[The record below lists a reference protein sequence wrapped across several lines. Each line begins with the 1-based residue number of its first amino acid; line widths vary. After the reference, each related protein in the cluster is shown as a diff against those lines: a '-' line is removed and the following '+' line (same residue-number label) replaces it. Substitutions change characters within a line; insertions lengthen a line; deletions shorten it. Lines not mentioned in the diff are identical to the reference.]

1 MNRLKLLTF
10 LVGLLLAA
18 TACREEFNEHYEA
31 ASLAGLN
38 VVQVL
43 GEYEDLS
50 LFAQLVEKAGLSR
63 TLGESGIYT
72 VVAPR
77 NDQVQQWLD
86 ETGYTV
92 DNVPENVLIPWLNY
106 HFVPGRYYVYDLE
119 QQYEA
124 LLDVD
129 FDLYPYNNLT
139 YYSGQYLLRM
149 SRGDRHYD
157 SKPIRFFTSS
167 YLDLYH
173 NDYVEMRGV
182 EPGDFMVE
190 GAAVSPTDRDI
201 AASNG
206 VVHILDSYLPVAPRC
221 DEAIFVQGD
230 CSIVRSWME
239 MFRRTEVKGAD
250 SDDPNSEIDTT
261 SVTVFSFNSEGTGY
275 DCNIADETFNPTVLV
290 PTDAA
295 IQAYLGQYMTAD
307 QFGTDYD
314 SIPRKLLA
322 QMLQS
327 LVISGYSTLGPSLLS
342 SSYTPTSYNGT
353 VLSLRNDLP
362 SMISESVLSSNA
374 TVYKLNE
381 FPELPIFTCAE
392 AGLYI
397 KQNHYSIVN
406 DLIETTDFNIGLSSS
421 TYQSYD
427 CTLLLPPDEAW
438 DKTLT
443 EYDQNYLDTLAQDVL
458 TMGAILADVPDG
470 NFEHRYYMTRSGS
483 SLLYE
488 DGTFTDP
495 WGNTFSLTS
504 HTPTYTSES
513 GAIYDVDGMGKMLY
527 STDTTMTLVKRMQQV
542 PELSS
547 FLEVCRIGGWY
558 DNFNNVLLDYTIF
571 APTNDVLGKY
581 LSDNELSLSGL
592 TSSQASILVCRH
604 VISSRK
610 IFTDGQTAGNYT
622 TLGGTSLALSGA
634 WDDFQVS
641 AQYSGVGI
649 VPDDGTRTL
658 SNIQCSNGVLH
669 CINGVIG
676 N

>member
-1 MNRLKLLTF
+1 MDRLRLWAVLL
-10 LVGLLLAA
+10 GLLLAA

-31 ASLAGLN
+31 SALAGLN

-50 LFAQLVEKAGLSR
+50 LFAQLVEKAGLST

-77 NDQVQQWLD
+77 NEQVQQWLD
-86 ETGYTV
+86 EAGYTV
-92 DNVPENVLIPWLNY
+92 DNVPDNVLIPWLNY

-119 QQYEA
+119 EQYDA
-124 LLDVD
+124 LLDVN

-139 YYSGQYLLRM
+139 YYSGNYFLRM
-149 SRGDRHYD
+149 SRGDKHYD

-173 NDYVEMRGV
+173 DDYVEMRGV

-206 VVHILDSYLPVAPRC
+206 VVHVLDSYLPMAPRC
-221 DEAIFVQGD
+221 DEAIFAQND
-230 CSIVRSWME
+230 CSIVQGWME

-250 SDDPNSEIDTT
+250 SDDPNSEVDTT

-295 IQAYLGQYMTAD
+295 VQAYLGEYMTAD

-314 SIPRKLLA
+314 SIPRVLLA

-327 LVISGYSTLGPSLLS
+327 LVIDDYSTLGPTLLS
-342 SSYTPTSYNGT
+342 PSYTPQSYNGT

-362 SMISESVLSSNA
+362 SMISEAVLSSNA

-406 DLIETTDFNIGLSSS
+406 DLIEATDFNVGLSSS

-427 CTLLLPPDEAW
+427 CTLLLPPDESW
-438 DKTLT
+438 DKTLE
-443 EYDQNYLDTLAQDVL
+443 EYDQNYLDSLASDVL
-458 TMGAILADVPDG
+458 TMGAILANVENG
-470 NFEHRYYMTRSGS
+470 EFEHRYYLTRSGS

-504 HTPTYTSES
+504 STPTYTSES

-527 STDTTMTLVKRMQQV
+527 STDTTMTLVKRMQEV
-542 PELSS
+542 PELSN
-547 FLEVCRIGGWY
+547 FLEICRLGGGVWY
-558 DNFNNVLLDYTIF
+558 TLLNSVILDYTVF
-571 APTNDVLGKY
+571 APTNEALAAEGIVL
-581 LSDNELSLSGL
+581 SELTPSEAVLI
-592 TSSQASILVCRH
+592 ASRH
-604 VISSRK
+604 IISSRK
-610 IFTDGQTAGNYT
+610 IFTDGQTSGNYT
-622 TLGGTSLALSGA
+622 AFDGTQLTFSGA
-634 WDDFQVS
+634 WDDFHIS
-641 AQYSGVGI
+641 TQYSQAGI
-649 VPDDGTRTL
+649 EPDADGRAL

-669 CINGVIG
+669 CIDAVIG

>member
-18 TACREEFNEHYEA
+18 TACREEFNDHYEA

-50 LFAQLVEKAGLSR
+50 LFAQLVEKAGLSV

-77 NDQVQQWLD
+77 NEQVQQWLD

-92 DNVPENVLIPWLNY
+92 DNVPDNVLIPWLNY

-129 FDLYPYNNLT
+129 FDLYPHNNLT
-139 YYSGQYLLRM
+139 YYSGSYLLRQ

-173 NDYVEMRGV
+173 DDYVEMRGV

-190 GAAVSPTDRDI
+190 GAAVSLTDRDI

-221 DEAIFVQGD
+221 DEAIFAQSD
-230 CSIVRSWME
+230 CSIVQGWME

-250 SDDPNSEIDTT
+250 SDAPNSEIDTT

-275 DCNIADETFNPTVLV
+275 DCNIADEDFNPTILI

-295 IQAYLGQYMTAD
+295 VQDYLGQYMTAD

-327 LVISGYSTLGPSLLS
+327 LVIGGYSTLGPTLLS
-342 SSYTPTSYNGT
+342 PNYTPLSYNGT

-406 DLIETTDFNIGLSSS
+406 DLIEATSFNVGLSSS
-421 TYQSYD
+421 SYQSYD

-438 DKTLT
+438 DKTLE
-443 EYDQNYLDTLAQDVL
+443 EYDGNYLDSLVQDVL
-458 TMGAILADVPDG
+458 TMGAILANVEDG
-470 NFEHRYYMTRSGS
+470 NFEHRYYLTRSGS

-488 DGTFTDP
+488 DGVFTDP

-504 HTPTYTSES
+504 RTPTYTSET

-527 STDTTMTLVKRMQQV
+527 STDTTMTLMKQISAV
-542 PELSS
+542 PELSN
-547 FLEVCRIGGWY
+547 FAELCRLSNYWY
-558 DNFNNVLLDYTIF
+558 SLLNSIYIDYTVF
-571 APTNDVLGKY
+571 APTNDA
-581 LSDNELSLSGL
+581 LSGTAWSEMDETDARL
-592 TSSQASILVCRH
+592 FVSRYIITN
-604 VISSRK
+604 RK
-610 IFTDGQTAGNYT
+610 IFTDGQTTGTYT
-622 TLGGTSLALSGA
+622 SFDGTSLTLSGA
-634 WDDFQVS
+634 WEDFHI
-641 AQYSGVGI
+641 ATQYSGADI
-649 VPDDGTRTL
+649 EPDTGERAM
-658 SNIQCSNGVLH
+658 SNIQASNGVLH
-669 CINGVIG
+669 CISSVIG

>member
-1 MNRLKLLTF
+1 MDRLRLWAVLL
-10 LVGLLLAA
+10 GLLLAA

-31 ASLAGLN
+31 SALAGLN

-50 LFAQLVEKAGLSR
+50 LFAQLVEKAGLST

-77 NDQVQQWLD
+77 NEQVQQWLD
-86 ETGYTV
+86 EAGYTV
-92 DNVPENVLIPWLNY
+92 DNVPDNVLIPWLNY

-119 QQYEA
+119 EQYDA
-124 LLDVD
+124 LLDVN

-139 YYSGQYLLRM
+139 YYSGNYFLRM
-149 SRGDRHYD
+149 SRGDKHYD

-173 NDYVEMRGV
+173 DDYVEMRGV

-206 VVHILDSYLPVAPRC
+206 VVHVLDSYLPMAPRC
-221 DEAIFVQGD
+221 DEAIFAQND
-230 CSIVRSWME
+230 CSIVQGWME
-239 MFRRTEVKGAD
+239 MFRRTEVKGAG
-250 SDDPNSEIDTT
+250 SDDPNSEVDTT

-295 IQAYLGQYMTAD
+295 VQAYLGEYMTAD

-314 SIPRKLLA
+314 SIPRVLLA

-327 LVISGYSTLGPSLLS
+327 LVIDDYSTLGPTLLS
-342 SSYTPTSYNGT
+342 PSYTPQSYNGT

-362 SMISESVLSSNA
+362 SMISEAVLSSNA

-406 DLIETTDFNIGLSSS
+406 DLIEATDFNVGLSSS

-427 CTLLLPPDEAW
+427 CTLLLPPDESW
-438 DKTLT
+438 DKTLE
-443 EYDQNYLDTLAQDVL
+443 EYDQNYLDSLASDVL
-458 TMGAILADVPDG
+458 TMGAILANVENG
-470 NFEHRYYMTRSGS
+470 EFEHRYYLTRSGS

-488 DGTFTDP
+488 DGTFMDP

-504 HTPTYTSES
+504 STPTYTSES
-513 GAIYDVDGMGKMLY
+513 GAIYDVDGIGKMLY
-527 STDTTMTLVKRMQQV
+527 STDTTMTLVKRMQEV
-542 PELSS
+542 PELSN
-547 FLEVCRIGGWY
+547 FLEICRLGGGVWY
-558 DNFNNVLLDYTIF
+558 TLLNSVILDYTVF
-571 APTNDVLGKY
+571 APTNEALAAEGIVL
-581 LSDNELSLSGL
+581 SELTPSEAVLI
-592 TSSQASILVCRH
+592 ASRH
-604 VISSRK
+604 IISSRK
-610 IFTDGQTAGNYT
+610 IFTDGQTSGNYT
-622 TLGGTSLALSGA
+622 AFDGTQLTFSGA
-634 WDDFQVS
+634 WDDFHIS
-641 AQYSGVGI
+641 TQYSQAGI
-649 VPDDGTRTL
+649 EPDADGRAL

-669 CINGVIG
+669 CIDAVIG

>member
-1 MNRLKLLTF
+1 MNRNMNRLKLLTF

-50 LFAQLVEKAGLSR
+50 LFAQLVEKAGLSV

-77 NDQVQQWLD
+77 NEQVQQWLD

-92 DNVPENVLIPWLNY
+92 DNVPDNVLVPWLNY

-129 FDLYPYNNLT
+129 FDLYPHNNLM
-139 YYSGQYLLRM
+139 YYSGSYLLRQ
-149 SRGDRHYD
+149 SRGDQHYD

-173 NDYVEMRGV
+173 DDYVEMRGV

-190 GAAVSPTDRDI
+190 GASVSPTDRDI

-221 DEAIFVQGD
+221 DEAIFAQSD
-230 CSIVRSWME
+230 CSIVQGWME

-250 SDDPNSEIDTT
+250 SDAPNSEIDTT
-261 SVTVFSFNSEGTGY
+261 SVTVFSFNAQGTGY
-275 DCNIADETFNPTVLV
+275 DCNIADESFNPTVLI

-295 IQAYLGQYMTAD
+295 VQDYLGQYMTAD

-314 SIPRKLLA
+314 SIPRKLLV

-327 LVISGYSTLGPSLLS
+327 LVIDGYSTLGPTLLS
-342 SSYTPTSYNGT
+342 PNYTPLSYNGT
-353 VLSLRNDLP
+353 VLSLRNNLP

-406 DLIETTDFNIGLSSS
+406 ELIEATNFNVGLSSS
-421 TYQSYD
+421 TYQGYD
-427 CTLLLPPDEAW
+427 CTLLLPPDESW
-438 DKTLT
+438 DKTLA
-443 EYDQNYLDTLAQDVL
+443 EYDQNYLDSLAQDVL
-458 TMGAILADVPDG
+458 TMGAILANVEDG
-470 NFEHRYYMTRSGS
+470 NFEHRYYLTRSGS
-483 SLLYE
+483 ALLYE
-488 DGTFTDP
+488 DGEFTDP

-504 HTPTYTSES
+504 SMPTYTSET

-542 PELSS
+542 PELSN

-558 DNFNNVLLDYTIF
+558 DLMNNVILDYTIF
-571 APTNDVLGKY
+571 APTNDALDKY
-581 LSDNELSLSGL
+581 LTDNDLSLSGL
-592 TSSQASILVCRH
+592 TSTQASILFCRH
-604 VISSRK
+604 VISSRR
-610 IFTDGQTAGNYT
+610 IFTDGQTAGNYSA
-622 TLGGTSLALSGA
+622 LGGTQLTLSGA
-634 WDDFQVS
+634 WDDFQIS
-641 AQYSGVGI
+641 TQYSDAGV
-649 VPDDGTRTL
+649 VPDKD
-658 SNIQCSNGVLH
+658 NIQCSNGVLH

>member
-1 MNRLKLLTF
+1 MDRLRLWAVLL
-10 LVGLLLAA
+10 GLLLAA

-31 ASLAGLN
+31 SALAGLN

-50 LFAQLVEKAGLSR
+50 LFAQLVEKAGLTT

-77 NDQVQQWLD
+77 NEQVQQWLD
-86 ETGYTV
+86 EAGYTV
-92 DNVPENVLIPWLNY
+92 DNVPDNVLIPWLNY

-119 QQYEA
+119 EQYDA
-124 LLDVD
+124 LLDVN

-139 YYSGQYLLRM
+139 YYSGNYFLRM
-149 SRGDRHYD
+149 SRGDKHYD

-173 NDYVEMRGV
+173 DDYVEMRGV

-206 VVHILDSYLPVAPRC
+206 VVHVLDSYLPMAPRC
-221 DEAIFVQGD
+221 DEAIFAQND
-230 CSIVRSWME
+230 CSIVQGWME
-239 MFRRTEVKGAD
+239 MFRRMEVKGAD
-250 SDDPNSEIDTT
+250 SDDPNSEVDTT

-295 IQAYLGQYMTAD
+295 VQAYLGEYMTAD

-314 SIPRKLLA
+314 SIPRVLLA

-327 LVISGYSTLGPSLLS
+327 LVIDDYSTLGPTLLS
-342 SSYTPTSYNGT
+342 PSYTPQSYNGT

-362 SMISESVLSSNA
+362 SMISEAVLSSNA

-406 DLIETTDFNIGLSSS
+406 DLIEATDFNVGLSSS

-427 CTLLLPPDEAW
+427 CTLLLPPDESW
-438 DKTLT
+438 DKTLE
-443 EYDQNYLDTLAQDVL
+443 EYDQNYLDSLASDVL
-458 TMGAILADVPDG
+458 TMGAILANVENG
-470 NFEHRYYMTRSGS
+470 EFEHRYYLTRSGS

-504 HTPTYTSES
+504 STPTYTSES
-513 GAIYDVDGMGKMLY
+513 GAIYDVDGIGKMLY
-527 STDTTMTLVKRMQQV
+527 STDTTMTLVKRMQEV
-542 PELSS
+542 PELSN
-547 FLEVCRIGGWY
+547 FLEICRLGGGVWY
-558 DNFNNVLLDYTIF
+558 TLLNSVILDYTVF
-571 APTNDVLGKY
+571 APTNEALAAEGIVL
-581 LSDNELSLSGL
+581 SELTPSEAVLI
-592 TSSQASILVCRH
+592 ASRH
-604 VISSRK
+604 IISSRK
-610 IFTDGQTAGNYT
+610 IFTDGQTSGNYT
-622 TLGGTSLALSGA
+622 AFDGTQLTFSGA
-634 WDDFQVS
+634 WDDFHIS
-641 AQYSGVGI
+641 TQYSQAGI
-649 VPDDGTRTL
+649 EPDADGRAL

-669 CINGVIG
+669 CIDAVIG

>member
-1 MNRLKLLTF
+1 MDRLRLWAVLL
-10 LVGLLLAA
+10 GLLLAA

-31 ASLAGLN
+31 SALAGLN

-50 LFAQLVEKAGLSR
+50 LFAQLVEKAGLST

-77 NDQVQQWLD
+77 NEQVQQWLD
-86 ETGYTV
+86 EAGYTV
-92 DNVPENVLIPWLNY
+92 DNVPDNVLIPWLNY

-119 QQYEA
+119 EQYDA
-124 LLDVD
+124 LLDVN

-139 YYSGQYLLRM
+139 YYSGNYFLRM
-149 SRGDRHYD
+149 SRGDKHYD

-173 NDYVEMRGV
+173 DDYVEMRGV

-206 VVHILDSYLPVAPRC
+206 VVHVLDSYLPMAPRC
-221 DEAIFVQGD
+221 DEAIFAQND
-230 CSIVRSWME
+230 CSIVQGWME

-250 SDDPNSEIDTT
+250 SDDPNSEVDTT

-295 IQAYLGQYMTAD
+295 VQAYLGEYMTAD

-314 SIPRKLLA
+314 SIPRVLLA

-327 LVISGYSTLGPSLLS
+327 LVIDDYSTLGPTLLS
-342 SSYTPTSYNGT
+342 PSYTPQSYNGT

-362 SMISESVLSSNA
+362 SMISEAVLSSNA

-406 DLIETTDFNIGLSSS
+406 DLIEATDFNVGLSSS

-427 CTLLLPPDEAW
+427 CTLLLPPDESW
-438 DKTLT
+438 DKTLE
-443 EYDQNYLDTLAQDVL
+443 EYDQNYLDSLASDVL
-458 TMGAILADVPDG
+458 TMGAILANVENG
-470 NFEHRYYMTRSGS
+470 EFEHRYYLTRSGS

-504 HTPTYTSES
+504 STPTYTSES
-513 GAIYDVDGMGKMLY
+513 GAIYDVDGIGKMLY
-527 STDTTMTLVKRMQQV
+527 STDTTITLVKRMQEV
-542 PELSS
+542 PELSN
-547 FLEVCRIGGWY
+547 FLEICRLGGGVWY
-558 DNFNNVLLDYTIF
+558 TLLNSVILDYTVF
-571 APTNDVLGKY
+571 APTNEALAAEGIVL
-581 LSDNELSLSGL
+581 SELTPSEAVLI
-592 TSSQASILVCRH
+592 ASRH
-604 VISSRK
+604 IISSRK
-610 IFTDGQTAGNYT
+610 IFTDGQTSGNYT
-622 TLGGTSLALSGA
+622 AFDGTQLTFSGA
-634 WDDFQVS
+634 WDDFHIS
-641 AQYSGVGI
+641 TQYSQAGI
-649 VPDDGTRTL
+649 EPDADGRAL

-669 CINGVIG
+669 CIDAVIG

>member
-1 MNRLKLLTF
+1 MDRLRLWAVLL
-10 LVGLLLAA
+10 GLLLAA

-31 ASLAGLN
+31 SALAGLN

-50 LFAQLVEKAGLSR
+50 LFAQLVEKAGLTT

-77 NDQVQQWLD
+77 NEQVQQWLD
-86 ETGYTV
+86 EAGYTV
-92 DNVPENVLIPWLNY
+92 DNVPDNVLIPWLNY

-119 QQYEA
+119 EQYDA
-124 LLDVD
+124 LLDVN

-139 YYSGQYLLRM
+139 YYSGNYFLRM
-149 SRGDRHYD
+149 SRGDKHYD

-173 NDYVEMRGV
+173 DDYVEMRGV

-206 VVHILDSYLPVAPRC
+206 VVHVLDSYLPMAPRC
-221 DEAIFVQGD
+221 DEAIFAQND
-230 CSIVRSWME
+230 CSIVQGWME

-250 SDDPNSEIDTT
+250 SDDPNSEVDTT

-295 IQAYLGQYMTAD
+295 VQAYLGEYMTAD

-314 SIPRKLLA
+314 SIPRVLLA

-327 LVISGYSTLGPSLLS
+327 LVIDDYSTLGPTLLS
-342 SSYTPTSYNGT
+342 PSYTPQSYNGT

-362 SMISESVLSSNA
+362 SMISEAVLSSNA

-406 DLIETTDFNIGLSSS
+406 DLIEATDFNVGLSSS

-427 CTLLLPPDEAW
+427 CTLLLPPDESW
-438 DKTLT
+438 DKTLE
-443 EYDQNYLDTLAQDVL
+443 EYDQNYLDSLASDVL
-458 TMGAILADVPDG
+458 TMGAILANVENG
-470 NFEHRYYMTRSGS
+470 EFEHRYYLTRSGS

-504 HTPTYTSES
+504 STPTYTSES
-513 GAIYDVDGMGKMLY
+513 GAIYDVDGIGKMLY
-527 STDTTMTLVKRMQQV
+527 STDTTMTLVKRMQEV
-542 PELSS
+542 PELSN
-547 FLEVCRIGGWY
+547 FLEICRLGGGVWY
-558 DNFNNVLLDYTIF
+558 TLLNSVILDYTVF
-571 APTNDVLGKY
+571 APTNEALAAEGIVL
-581 LSDNELSLSGL
+581 SELTPSEAVLI
-592 TSSQASILVCRH
+592 ASRH
-604 VISSRK
+604 IISSRK
-610 IFTDGQTAGNYT
+610 IFTDGQTSGNYT
-622 TLGGTSLALSGA
+622 AFDGTQLTFSGA
-634 WDDFQVS
+634 WDDFHIS
-641 AQYSGVGI
+641 TQYSQAGI
-649 VPDDGTRTL
+649 EPDADGRAL

-669 CINGVIG
+669 CIDAVIG

>member
-1 MNRLKLLTF
+1 MDRLRLWAVLL
-10 LVGLLLAA
+10 GLLLAA

-31 ASLAGLN
+31 SALAGLN

-50 LFAQLVEKAGLSR
+50 LFAQLVEKAGLST

-72 VVAPR
+72 VLAPR
-77 NDQVQQWLD
+77 NEQVQQWLD
-86 ETGYTV
+86 EAGYTV
-92 DNVPENVLIPWLNY
+92 DNVPDNVLIPWLNY

-119 QQYEA
+119 EQYDA
-124 LLDVD
+124 LLDVN

-139 YYSGQYLLRM
+139 YYSGNYFLRM
-149 SRGDRHYD
+149 SRGDKHYD

-173 NDYVEMRGV
+173 DDYVEMRGV

-206 VVHILDSYLPVAPRC
+206 VVHVLDSYLPMAPRC
-221 DEAIFVQGD
+221 DEAIFAQND
-230 CSIVRSWME
+230 CSIVQGWME

-250 SDDPNSEIDTT
+250 SDDPNSEVDTT

-295 IQAYLGQYMTAD
+295 VQAYLGEYMTAD

-314 SIPRKLLA
+314 SIPRVLLA

-327 LVISGYSTLGPSLLS
+327 LVIDDYSTLGPTLLS
-342 SSYTPTSYNGT
+342 PSYTPQSYNGT

-362 SMISESVLSSNA
+362 SMISEAVLSSNA

-406 DLIETTDFNIGLSSS
+406 DLIEATDFNVGLSSS

-427 CTLLLPPDEAW
+427 CTLLLPPDESW
-438 DKTLT
+438 DKTLE
-443 EYDQNYLDTLAQDVL
+443 EYDQNYLDSLASDVL
-458 TMGAILADVPDG
+458 TMGAILANVENG
-470 NFEHRYYMTRSGS
+470 EFEHRYYLTRSGS

-504 HTPTYTSES
+504 STPTYTSES

-527 STDTTMTLVKRMQQV
+527 STDTTMTLAKRMQEV
-542 PELSS
+542 PELSN
-547 FLEVCRIGGWY
+547 FLEICRLGGGVWY
-558 DNFNNVLLDYTIF
+558 TLLNSVILDYTVF
-571 APTNDVLGKY
+571 APTNEALAAEGIVL
-581 LSDNELSLSGL
+581 SELTPSEAVLI
-592 TSSQASILVCRH
+592 ASRH
-604 VISSRK
+604 IISSRK
-610 IFTDGQTAGNYT
+610 IFTDGQTSGNYT
-622 TLGGTSLALSGA
+622 AFDGTQLTFSGA
-634 WDDFQVS
+634 WDDFHIS
-641 AQYSGVGI
+641 TQYSQAGI
-649 VPDDGTRTL
+649 EPDADGRAL

-669 CINGVIG
+669 CIDAVIG

>member
-1 MNRLKLLTF
+1 M
-10 LVGLLLAA
+10 GLLLAA

-31 ASLAGLN
+31 TSLAGLN

-50 LFAQLVEKAGLSR
+50 LFAQLVEKAGLTV

-77 NDQVQQWLD
+77 NEQVQQWLD

-92 DNVPENVLIPWLNY
+92 DNVPDNVLIPWLNY

-119 QQYEA
+119 EQYDA

-139 YYSGQYLLRM
+139 YYSGQYFLRM

-157 SKPIRFFTSS
+157 AKPIRFFTSS
-167 YLDLYH
+167 YLDLYRD
-173 NDYVEMRGV
+173 DYVEMRGV

-190 GAAVSPTDRDI
+190 GAMVSPTDRDI

-206 VVHILDSYLPVAPRC
+206 VVHILDSYLPMAPRC
-221 DEAIFVQGD
+221 DEAIFAQND
-230 CSIVRSWME
+230 CSIVQGWME

-250 SDDPNSEIDTT
+250 SDDPNSEVDTT
-261 SVTVFSFNSEGTGY
+261 SVTVFSFNAEGTGY

-295 IQAYLGQYMTAD
+295 VQAYLGQYMTAD

-314 SIPRKLLA
+314 SIPRVLLA

-327 LVISGYSTLGPSLLS
+327 LVIDDYSTLGPTLLS
-342 SSYTPTSYNGT
+342 PNYTPQSYNGT

-406 DLIETTDFNIGLSSS
+406 DLIETTDFNISLSSS

-427 CTLLLPPDEAW
+427 CTLLLPPDESW
-438 DKTLT
+438 DKTLV
-443 EYDQNYLDTLAQDVL
+443 EYDQNYLDSLARDVL
-458 TMGAILADVPDG
+458 TMGAILANVENG
-470 NFEHRYYMTRSGS
+470 EFEHRYYLTRSGS

-504 HTPTYTSES
+504 STPTYTSES
-513 GAIYDVDGMGKMLY
+513 GAIYDVDGMGRMLY
-527 STDTTMTLVKRMQQV
+527 STDTTMTLMKRMQEV
-542 PELSS
+542 PELSN
-547 FLEVCRIGGWY
+547 FVEVCRIGGIT
-558 DNFNNVLLDYTIF
+558 DLLDIVLLDYTVF
-571 APTNDVLGKY
+571 APTNEALNTY
-581 LSDNELSLSGL
+581 FAENRLSLSEL
-592 TSSQASILVCRH
+592 TQTDAILLVVRH
-604 VISSRK
+604 LISSRK
-610 IFTDGQTAGNYT
+610 IFTDGQTTGNYT
-622 TLGGTSLALSGA
+622 AYGGTQLTFSGA
-634 WDDFQVS
+634 WDDFRIS
-641 AQYSGVGI
+641 TQYSQAGI
-649 VPDDGTRTL
+649 EPDADGRAL

-669 CINGVIG
+669 CIDAVIG

>member
-1 MNRLKLLTF
+1 M
-10 LVGLLLAA
+10 GLLLAA
-18 TACREEFNEHYEA
+18 TACREEFNDHYEA

-50 LFAQLVEKAGLSR
+50 LFAQLVEKAGLSV

-77 NDQVQQWLD
+77 NEQVQQWLD

-92 DNVPENVLIPWLNY
+92 DNVPDNVLIPWLNY

-129 FDLYPYNNLT
+129 FDLYPHNNLT
-139 YYSGQYLLRM
+139 YYSGSYLLRQ

-173 NDYVEMRGV
+173 DDYVEMRGV

-190 GAAVSPTDRDI
+190 GAAVSLTDRDI

-221 DEAIFVQGD
+221 DEAIFAQSD
-230 CSIVRSWME
+230 CSIVQGWME

-250 SDDPNSEIDTT
+250 SDAPNSEIDTT

-275 DCNIADETFNPTVLV
+275 DCNIADEDFNPTILI

-295 IQAYLGQYMTAD
+295 VQDYLGQYMTAD

-327 LVISGYSTLGPSLLS
+327 LVIGGYSTLGPTLLS
-342 SSYTPTSYNGT
+342 PNYTPLSYNGT

-406 DLIETTDFNIGLSSS
+406 DLIEATSFNVGLSSS
-421 TYQSYD
+421 SYQSYD

-438 DKTLT
+438 DKTLE
-443 EYDQNYLDTLAQDVL
+443 EYDGNYLDSLVQDVL
-458 TMGAILADVPDG
+458 TMGAILANVEDG
-470 NFEHRYYMTRSGS
+470 NFEHRYYLTRSGS

-488 DGTFTDP
+488 DGVFTDP

-504 HTPTYTSES
+504 RTPTYTSET

-527 STDTTMTLVKRMQQV
+527 STDTTMTLMKQISAV
-542 PELSS
+542 PELSN
-547 FLEVCRIGGWY
+547 FAELCRLSNYWY
-558 DNFNNVLLDYTIF
+558 SLLNSVYIDYTVF
-571 APTNDVLGKY
+571 APTNDA
-581 LSDNELSLSGL
+581 LSGTAWSEMDETDARL
-592 TSSQASILVCRH
+592 FVSRYIITN
-604 VISSRK
+604 RK
-610 IFTDGQTAGNYT
+610 IFTDGQT
-622 TLGGTSLALSGA
+622 TSIQA
-634 WDDFQVS
+634 
-641 AQYSGVGI
+641 VGI

>member
-1 MNRLKLLTF
+1 MF
-10 LVGLLLAA
+10 LGLLLAA

-31 ASLAGLN
+31 TSLAGLN

-50 LFAQLVEKAGLSR
+50 LFAQLVEKAGLTV

-77 NDQVQQWLD
+77 NEQVQQWLD

-92 DNVPENVLIPWLNY
+92 DNVPDNVLIPWLNY

-119 QQYEA
+119 EQYDA

-139 YYSGQYLLRM
+139 YYSGQYFLRM

-157 SKPIRFFTSS
+157 AKPIRFFTSS
-167 YLDLYH
+167 YLDLYRD
-173 NDYVEMRGV
+173 DYVEMRGV

-190 GAAVSPTDRDI
+190 GAMVSPTDRDI

-206 VVHILDSYLPVAPRC
+206 VVHILDSYLPMAPRC
-221 DEAIFVQGD
+221 DEAIFAQND
-230 CSIVRSWME
+230 CSIVQGWME

-250 SDDPNSEIDTT
+250 SDDPNSEVDTT
-261 SVTVFSFNSEGTGY
+261 SVTVFSFNAEGTGY

-295 IQAYLGQYMTAD
+295 VQAYLGQYMTAD

-314 SIPRKLLA
+314 SIPRVLLA

-327 LVISGYSTLGPSLLS
+327 LVIDDYSTLGPTLLS
-342 SSYTPTSYNGT
+342 PNYTPQSYNGT

-406 DLIETTDFNIGLSSS
+406 DLIETTDFNISLSSS

-427 CTLLLPPDEAW
+427 CTLLLPPDESW
-438 DKTLT
+438 DKTLV
-443 EYDQNYLDTLAQDVL
+443 EYDQNYLDSLARDVL
-458 TMGAILADVPDG
+458 TMGAILANVENG
-470 NFEHRYYMTRSGS
+470 EFEHRYYLTRSGS

-504 HTPTYTSES
+504 STPTYTSES
-513 GAIYDVDGMGKMLY
+513 GAIYDVDGMGRMLY
-527 STDTTMTLVKRMQQV
+527 STDTTMTLMKRMQEV
-542 PELSS
+542 PELSN
-547 FLEVCRIGGWY
+547 FVEVCRIGGIT
-558 DNFNNVLLDYTIF
+558 DLLDIVLLDYTVF
-571 APTNDVLGKY
+571 APTNEALNTY
-581 LSDNELSLSGL
+581 FAENRLSLSEL
-592 TSSQASILVCRH
+592 TQTDAILLVVRH
-604 VISSRK
+604 LISSRK
-610 IFTDGQTAGNYT
+610 IFTDGQTTGNYT
-622 TLGGTSLALSGA
+622 AYGGTQLTFSGA
-634 WDDFQVS
+634 WDDFRIS
-641 AQYSGVGI
+641 TQYSQAGI
-649 VPDDGTRTL
+649 EPDADGRAL

-669 CINGVIG
+669 CIDAVIG

>member
-1 MNRLKLLTF
+1 MDRLRLWAVLL
-10 LVGLLLAA
+10 GLLLAA

-31 ASLAGLN
+31 SALAGLN

-50 LFAQLVEKAGLSR
+50 LFAQLVEKAGLST

-77 NDQVQQWLD
+77 NEQVQQWLD
-86 ETGYTV
+86 EAGYTV
-92 DNVPENVLIPWLNY
+92 DNVPDNVLIPWLNY

-119 QQYEA
+119 EQYDA
-124 LLDVD
+124 LLDVN

-139 YYSGQYLLRM
+139 YYSGNYFLRM
-149 SRGDRHYD
+149 SRGDKHYD

-173 NDYVEMRGV
+173 DDYVEMRGV

-206 VVHILDSYLPVAPRC
+206 VVHVLDSYLPMAPRC
-221 DEAIFVQGD
+221 DEAIFAQND
-230 CSIVRSWME
+230 CSIVQGWME

-250 SDDPNSEIDTT
+250 SDDPNSEVDTT

-295 IQAYLGQYMTAD
+295 VQAYLGEYMTAD

-314 SIPRKLLA
+314 SIPRVLLA

-327 LVISGYSTLGPSLLS
+327 LVIDDYSTLGPTLLS
-342 SSYTPTSYNGT
+342 PSYTPQSYNGT

-362 SMISESVLSSNA
+362 SMISEAVLSSNA

-406 DLIETTDFNIGLSSS
+406 DLIEATDFNVGLSSS

-427 CTLLLPPDEAW
+427 CTLLLPPDESW
-438 DKTLT
+438 DKTLE
-443 EYDQNYLDTLAQDVL
+443 EYDQNYLDSLASDVL
-458 TMGAILADVPDG
+458 TMGAILANVENG
-470 NFEHRYYMTRSGS
+470 EFEHRYYLTRSGS

-504 HTPTYTSES
+504 STPTYTSES

-527 STDTTMTLVKRMQQV
+527 STDTTMTLAKRMQEV
-542 PELSS
+542 PELSN
-547 FLEVCRIGGWY
+547 FLEICRLGGGVWY
-558 DNFNNVLLDYTIF
+558 TLLNSVILDYTVF
-571 APTNDVLGKY
+571 APTNEALAAEGIVL
-581 LSDNELSLSGL
+581 SELTPSEAVLI
-592 TSSQASILVCRH
+592 ASRH
-604 VISSRK
+604 IISSRK
-610 IFTDGQTAGNYT
+610 IFTDGQTSGNYT
-622 TLGGTSLALSGA
+622 AFDGTQLTFSGA
-634 WDDFQVS
+634 WDDFHIS
-641 AQYSGVGI
+641 TQYSQAGI
-649 VPDDGTRTL
+649 EPDADGRAL

-669 CINGVIG
+669 CIDAVIG

>member
-1 MNRLKLLTF
+1 MLL
-10 LVGLLLAA
+10 GLLLAA

-31 ASLAGLN
+31 SALAGLN

-50 LFAQLVEKAGLSR
+50 LFAQLVEKAGLST

-77 NDQVQQWLD
+77 NEQVQQWLD
-86 ETGYTV
+86 EAGYTV
-92 DNVPENVLIPWLNY
+92 DNVPDNVLIPWLNY

-119 QQYEA
+119 EQYDA
-124 LLDVD
+124 LLDVN

-139 YYSGQYLLRM
+139 YYSGNYFLRM
-149 SRGDRHYD
+149 SRGDKHYD

-173 NDYVEMRGV
+173 DDYVEMRGV

-206 VVHILDSYLPVAPRC
+206 VVHVLDSYLPMAPRC
-221 DEAIFVQGD
+221 DEAIFAQND
-230 CSIVRSWME
+230 CSIVQGWME

-250 SDDPNSEIDTT
+250 SDDPNSEVDTT

-295 IQAYLGQYMTAD
+295 VQAYLGEYMTAD

-314 SIPRKLLA
+314 SIPRVLLA

-327 LVISGYSTLGPSLLS
+327 LVIDDYSTLGPTLLS
-342 SSYTPTSYNGT
+342 PSYTPQSYNGT

-362 SMISESVLSSNA
+362 SMISEAVLSSNA

-406 DLIETTDFNIGLSSS
+406 DLIEATDFNVGLSSS

-427 CTLLLPPDEAW
+427 CTLLLPPDESW
-438 DKTLT
+438 DKTLE
-443 EYDQNYLDTLAQDVL
+443 EYDQNYLDSLASDVL
-458 TMGAILADVPDG
+458 TMGRRD
-470 NFEHRYYMTRSGS
+470 FHGS
-483 SLLYE
+483 
-488 DGTFTDP
+488 
-495 WGNTFSLTS
+495 
-504 HTPTYTSES
+504 
-513 GAIYDVDGMGKMLY
+513 
-527 STDTTMTLVKRMQQV
+527 
-542 PELSS
+542 
-547 FLEVCRIGGWY
+547 
-558 DNFNNVLLDYTIF
+558 
-571 APTNDVLGKY
+571 LG
-581 LSDNELSLSGL
+581 
-592 TSSQASILVCRH
+592 
-604 VISSRK
+604 
-610 IFTDGQTAGNYT
+610 
-622 TLGGTSLALSGA
+622 
-634 WDDFQVS
+634 
-641 AQYSGVGI
+641 
-649 VPDDGTRTL
+649 
-658 SNIQCSNGVLH
+658 
-669 CINGVIG
+669 
-676 N
+676 